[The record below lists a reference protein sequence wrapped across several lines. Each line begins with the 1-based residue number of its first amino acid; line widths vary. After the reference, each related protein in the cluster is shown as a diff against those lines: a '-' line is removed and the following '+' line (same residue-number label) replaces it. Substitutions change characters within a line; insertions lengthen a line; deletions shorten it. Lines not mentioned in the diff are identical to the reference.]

1 METINFQ
8 RLDNLILNMIVVDI
22 QLCGDYMMV
31 DLEILLVGMRRLE
44 VGSKQDQ

>member
-1 METINFQ
+1 MEAWQF
-8 RLDNLILNMIVVDI
+8 DMILMDL
-22 QLCGDYMMV
+22 QLGGDYMMV